1 MCKKLITD
9 RGMTWDYN
17 IALLKAY
24 IEIKGKAPKYNEIVN
39 GIKLGQFWSK
49 AKSLHKTKNLTAD
62 RAAEVEYIINTM
74 L

>member
-1 MCKKLITD
+1 MCRKLITD
-9 RGMTWDYN
+9 RGMVWDYN
-17 IALLKAY
+17 IELVKAF
-24 IEIKGKAPKYNEIVN
+24 IERFGRAPKTKEIVN
-39 GIKLGQFWSK
+39 GVDLGVFWSK